1 MTRFRRIAT
10 ALTLCAAGIVA
21 LARTTTSPDARASAD
36 ETPIEDTMKFR
47 ALATIALSVLAT
59 LSATI
64 GTASAETVAWTD
76 KCDEGFYKVVDL
88 PSTTDIVVVA
98 NTCVHRSGSPVIH

>member
-1 MTRFRRIAT
+1 
-10 ALTLCAAGIVA
+10 
-21 LARTTTSPDARASAD
+21 
-36 ETPIEDTMKFR
+36 MKFR